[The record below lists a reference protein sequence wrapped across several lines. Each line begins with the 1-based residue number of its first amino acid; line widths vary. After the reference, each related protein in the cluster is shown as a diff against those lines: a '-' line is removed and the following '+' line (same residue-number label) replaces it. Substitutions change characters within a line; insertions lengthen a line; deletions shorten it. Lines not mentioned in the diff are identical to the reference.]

1 MKGDLGVENEK
12 IVVWQKKS
20 ATVLYIAA
28 CIFACLIMIVFA
40 LNVTVGDG
48 RGLMGRLLSTETGVV
63 IAKIFYAIAAGLCIY
78 GAVFFIKRLT
88 NPKPLIIADEK
99 GFTDS
104 SSASPAGFIPWSDVK
119 NIYMVTLQRNKLI
132 EVELVNSEEYLS
144 RHSGLSRKLAEVN
157 MKMGYQAISLSLGG
171 TDTDPD
177 KFLCDITAL
186 WERNR

>member
-1 MKGDLGVENEK
+1 MENEK
-12 IVVWQKKS
+12 IIVSQKKS

-28 CIFACLIMIVFA
+28 CIFACLIMIDFF
-40 LNVTVGDG
+40 LNVSVGDG

-63 IAKIFYAIAAGLCIY
+63 VVKIFYVIAAGLCIY
-78 GAVFFIKRLT
+78 GAVFFVKRLT

-119 NIYMVTLQRNKLI
+119 SIYMVTLQRNKLI
-132 EVELVNSEEYLS
+132 EVELINSEEYLS
-144 RHSGLSRKLAEVN
+144 RQNGLSRKLAEVN

-177 KFLCDITAL
+177 KFLRDITAL